1 MTLLDTKPQASSVLG
16 AFVNEPV
23 LELRRASIRGGLSD
37 ALAAV
42 DRELP
47 LRVPVMVGADIRT
60 GTGDELYSTDPGDP
74 DRVVARATAA
84 GAADVSAAIAAAR
97 QGFRGWSRRS
107 AADRALTLARAA
119 AWMRER
125 RLELAALEVRE
136 CAKPWP
142 EADADVCEAIDF
154 LEYYARGAIDLES
167 GRQLMQVPGERN
179 ELRYAARGVAA
190 VISPW
195 NFPIAIPCGMTAAAL
210 ATGNAVVLKPAE
222 QSPGCAL
229 KLVEALRAG
238 GVPPDVISLV
248 PGAGEVGAALVKDP
262 GVHTIAFTGSLQVG
276 LEIVKAAAE
285 PGPGQHHIKRV
296 VAELGGKNCVLV
308 DADADLDEA
317 VPEIVS
323 SAFAYAGQKC
333 SAAARALVHEAIFEP
348 LLERMAGAVRV
359 LVVGQ
364 ASELQT
370 AVPPVIE
377 QDAKKRVDR
386 YRAQAA
392 ESGRIVASVQ
402 SVPDR
407 GWFCPPAIVSDLPP
421 DSPVLGEEVFG
432 PLLTVEP
439 IRDLDRGLEIVEEL
453 PYALTGGL
461 FARDPATVRYV
472 CARTSVGNL
481 YVNRGITGAK
491 VGRQPFGGNKLSG
504 TGGKAGGPDYLLQF
518 VEPRAFTENTMR
530 HGLVVS

>member
-1 MTLLDTKPQASSVLG
+1 M
-16 AFVNEPV
+16 NEPV
-23 LELRRASIRGGLSD
+23 LELRRASIRGQLNE
-37 ALAAV
+37 ALTAL

-47 LRVPVMVGADIRT
+47 LSVPVMVGDDSRM
-60 GTGDELYSTDPGDP
+60 GSGEEFDSNDPGDP

-84 GAADVSAAIAAAR
+84 RPADVTAAVAAAR
-97 QGFRGWSRRS
+97 EGFRGWSRRR
-107 AADRALTLARAA
+107 AAERALALTRAA

-154 LEYYARGAIDLES
+154 LEYYARGAIDLEA

-238 GVPPDVISLV
+238 GVPPSVISLV
-248 PGAGEVGAALVKDP
+248 PGTGDVGAALVKDP

-276 LEIVKAAAE
+276 LEIVRAAAE
-285 PGPGQHHIKRV
+285 AVPDQQHIKRV

-348 LLERMAGAVRV
+348 LLERLAGAVRV

-370 AVPPVIE
+370 AVPPLIE
-377 QDAKKRVDR
+377 RDAKERVDR

-392 ESGRIVASVQ
+392 ESGRIVACVQ
-402 SVPDR
+402 NVPAR
-407 GWFCPPAIVSDLPP
+407 GWFCPPAIV
-421 DSPVLGEEVFG
+421 
-432 PLLTVEP
+432 
-439 IRDLDRGLEIVEEL
+439 
-453 PYALTGGL
+453 
-461 FARDPATVRYV
+461 
-472 CARTSVGNL
+472 
-481 YVNRGITGAK
+481 
-491 VGRQPFGGNKLSG
+491 
-504 TGGKAGGPDYLLQF
+504 
-518 VEPRAFTENTMR
+518 
-530 HGLVVS
+530 